1 MHGGALPPAHLQEHS
16 MLRHLL
22 WLPLCALLLAL
33 GVPVEA
39 QQPKKIVRVGYLA
52 AVSAAADAPRLEAFR
67 QGLHELG
74 YREGE
79 NLLIEFRHEGGGF
92 GRLPELAAELVE
104 QKLDVLVAVTT
115 NAAQA
120 AKKATTTIPIVFMGV
135 TDPVTTG
142 LVDSLAQPGGNVT
155 GITNMAAILT
165 SKRLELFK
173 ETLPQ
178 VSRVAVLWD
187 PQAPG
192 SVPQWQASQEP
203 AQELGLQLYSME
215 VSKVEQYEAAFKEA
229 VEARN
234 TALWVTLNP
243 LANSNQKKIADL
255 ALTYGLPSLCA
266 RADYAENG
274 CLMAYGPGYRIEGR
288 TGAQYVDK
296 SLKGTKPADIPVEQ
310 PLRFELVIN
319 LQTAHQLGLT
329 IPQMVLFQA
338 DKIIR

>member
-1 MHGGALPPAHLQEHS
+1 
-16 MLRHLL
+16 MLRHLV
-22 WLPLCALLLAL
+22 WMPLCVLLLAL

-67 QGLHELG
+67 QGLRELG
-74 YREGE
+74 YIEGE
-79 NLLIEFRHEGGGF
+79 NLVIEFRHEGGGF
-92 GRLPELAAELVE
+92 GRLPALAAELLE
-104 QKLDVLVAVTT
+104 PKPDVLVAVTT

-120 AKKATTTIPIVFMGV
+120 AKQATTTIPIVFMGV
-135 TDPVTTG
+135 TDPVTAG
-142 LVDSLAQPGGNVT
+142 LVDSLAQPGGNIT

-178 VSRVAVLWD
+178 VSHVAVLWD
-187 PQAPG
+187 PHAPG
-192 SVPQWQASQEP
+192 SVPQWQASQQP
-203 AQELGLQLYSME
+203 AQELGLHLYSME
-215 VSKVEQYEAAFKEA
+215 ISRVEHYEAAFTAA
-229 VEARN
+229 VEART

-255 ALTYGLPSLCA
+255 AIHHGLPSLCA
-266 RADYAENG
+266 RSDYAENG
-274 CLMAYGPGYRIEGR
+274 CLMAYGPGYSIEGR
-288 TGAQYVDK
+288 DGARYVDK
-296 SLKGTKPADIPVEQ
+296 ILKGAKPADIPVEQ

-319 LQTAHQLGLT
+319 LQTAHKLGLT

>member
-1 MHGGALPPAHLQEHS
+1 
-16 MLRHLL
+16 MLRYLV
-22 WLPLCALLLAL
+22 WMPLCALLLAL

-67 QGLHELG
+67 QGLRELG
-74 YREGE
+74 YIEGE
-79 NLLIEFRHEGGGF
+79 NLVIEFRHEGGGF
-92 GRLPELAAELVE
+92 GRLPALAAELVE
-104 QKLDVLVAVTT
+104 LKPDVLVAVTT

-120 AKKATTTIPIVFMGV
+120 AKQATTTIPIVFMGV

-142 LVDSLAQPGGNVT
+142 LVGSLAQPGGNIT

-178 VSRVAVLWD
+178 VSHVAVLWD
-187 PQAPG
+187 PRAPG
-192 SVPQWQASQEP
+192 SVPQWQASQQP
-203 AQELGLQLYSME
+203 AQELGLHLYSME
-215 VSKVEQYEAAFKEA
+215 VSSVEHYEAAFKTA

-234 TALWVTLNP
+234 TAIWVTLNP
-243 LANSNQKKIADL
+243 LANSNQKKIAEL
-255 ALTYGLPSLCA
+255 AIQHGLPSLCA
-266 RADYAENG
+266 RSDYAENG
-274 CLMAYGPGYRIEGR
+274 CLMAYGPGYSIEGR
-288 TGAQYVDK
+288 DGARYVDK
-296 SLKGTKPADIPVEQ
+296 ILKGAKPADIPVEQ

-319 LQTAHQLGLT
+319 LQTAHKLGLT
-329 IPQMVLFQA
+329 VPQMVLFQA

>member
-1 MHGGALPPAHLQEHS
+1 

-22 WLPLCALLLAL
+22 WMPLCALLLAL

-39 QQPKKIVRVGYLA
+39 QQPKKIARLGYLA

-67 QGLHELG
+67 QGLHDLG
-74 YREGE
+74 YMEGQ
-79 NLLIEFRHEGGGF
+79 NLFIEFRHEGGGF
-92 GRLPELAAELVE
+92 ERLPELAAELVGH
-104 QKLDVLVAVTT
+104 KPDVLVAVTT

-120 AKKATTTIPIVFMGV
+120 AKKATTTIPIVFMGM

-142 LVDSLAQPGGNVT
+142 LVDSLASPGGNIT

-173 ETLPQ
+173 ETLPT
-178 VSRVAVLWD
+178 VSRMAVLWD

-192 SVPQWQASQEP
+192 SVPQWQASQQP
-203 AQELGLQLYSME
+203 AQELGLHLYSME
-215 VSKVEQYEAAFKEA
+215 VSRVEHYEAAFKEA

-255 ALTYGLPSLCA
+255 AITHGLPSICA
-266 RADYAENG
+266 RSDYAENG
-274 CLMAYGPGYRIEGR
+274 CMMAYGPGYSIEGKD
-288 TGAQYVDK
+288 GARYVDK
-296 SLKGTKPADIPVEQ
+296 ILKGAKPADIPVEQ

-319 LQTAHQLGLT
+319 LQTAQKLGLT
-329 IPQMVLFQA
+329 IPQLVLFQA

>member
-1 MHGGALPPAHLQEHS
+1 
-16 MLRHLL
+16 MLRYLL
-22 WLPLCALLLAL
+22 RLPLCALLLAL

-92 GRLPELAAELVE
+92 GRLPELAAELVG

-142 LVDSLAQPGGNVT
+142 LVDSLAQPGGNIT

-178 VSRVAVLWD
+178 VSHVAVLWD
-187 PQAPG
+187 PHAPG
-192 SVPQWQASQEP
+192 SVPQWQASQQP
-203 AQELGLQLYSME
+203 AQELGLHLYSME
-215 VSKVEQYEAAFKEA
+215 VSKVEHYEAAFTAA

-255 ALTYGLPSLCA
+255 ALTHGLPSLCA

-274 CLMAYGPGYRIEGR
+274 CLMAYGPGYSIEGKD
-288 TGAQYVDK
+288 GARYVDK
-296 SLKGTKPADIPVEQ
+296 ILKGAKPADIPVEQ
-310 PLRFELVIN
+310 PLKFELIIN
-319 LQTAHQLGLT
+319 LHTAHQLGLS

>member
-1 MHGGALPPAHLQEHS
+1 M
-16 MLRHLL
+16 
-22 WLPLCALLLAL
+22 PLCALLLAL
-33 GVPVEA
+33 SVPVEA
-39 QQPKKIVRVGYLA
+39 QQPKKIARVGYLA

-67 QGLHELG
+67 QGLRELG

-79 NLLIEFRHEGGGF
+79 NLFIEFRHESGGF
-92 GRLPELAAELVE
+92 GRLPELAADLVE
-104 QKLDVLVAVTT
+104 QKPDVLVTVTT

-120 AKKATTTIPIVFMGV
+120 AKQATTTIPIVFMGV

-142 LVDSLAQPGGNVT
+142 LVDSLAQPGGNIT

-187 PQAPG
+187 PHAPG
-192 SVPQWQASQEP
+192 SVPQWHASQQP
-203 AQELGLQLYSME
+203 AQELGLHLYSME
-215 VSKVEQYEAAFKEA
+215 VSTIEQYEAAFTAA

-255 ALTYGLPSLCA
+255 ALTHGLPSICA

-274 CLMAYGPGYRIEGR
+274 CLMAYGPGYSIEGR
-288 TGAQYVDK
+288 DGARYVDK
-296 SLKGTKPADIPVEQ
+296 ILKGTKPADIPVEQ
-310 PLRFELVIN
+310 PLKFELVIN
-319 LQTAHQLGLT
+319 LQTAHKLGLT